1 MTGQTLAHYRILEKL
16 GGGGMGVVY
25 AAEDLK
31 LGRRVALKFLPDE
44 LSKNPQAL
52 ERFRREARAASA
64 LNHPNICTIHDVE
77 EFEGKTFL
85 VMELLEGETLKDR
98 IAGRPL
104 TMDALLDIGVQ
115 VADALDAA
123 HKKGIVHRD
132 IKPANI
138 FLTAGGPAKLMDFGL
153 AKLSPDGNIVGA
165 TVGSLEGVTTEE
177 ALTSPGIAMGTV
189 AYMSPEQAR
198 GEELDART
206 DLFSFGAVL
215 YEMATGRVAFPGPTS
230 AVIFHAILER
240 TPPNPR
246 SVNSNL
252 PARFDEIVSKALE
265 KDRTLRY
272 QSAAEISADLKRLK
286 RDSVSTRVTAAT
298 AAAPAANAASRRSR
312 FGLYFGLAAV
322 ASIVAVAVWYG
333 LHNTRKEPL
342 NSAATVV
349 SFDSLAVLPFA
360 NATGDPGVEYLSE
373 GITQDLI
380 NTLSRFPK
388 LKVVSLI
395 SAYRYKGKNIDP
407 PSVARELHVQAILTG
422 RMTQQADS
430 ISISAELIDAENDR
444 ELWGKQ
450 YQGKLT
456 DVSSLQSQITQDI
469 TENLKLKLSN
479 AQRNLLEQRSTQNS
493 EAYQLYLQG
502 RFYWNRRT
510 AGGANKAID
519 YFRQAIEKDP
529 NIALAY
535 SGLADSY
542 YSLAR
547 NTAVLSPKEAGAKA
561 SQAAEK
567 AIELDPS
574 SVEAHTSLAN
584 TLLIFDWDFAGAE
597 REFNR
602 AIEISPAYPYA
613 HIWFSELLYDT
624 GRYEEAVQEN
634 RKALALEPFTP
645 VVRYNLAIS
654 LMFAKRFAESEKEF
668 RKILEM
674 DPNFY
679 LAHFGLANV
688 LGHQQNLG
696 ESLSEMEKV
705 VNFMPE
711 SSYFRGFL
719 GYTLARAG
727 RTEESRKI
735 LSELIEE
742 SKTKYVSWLGISD
755 IYKGLGE
762 KDHAFATLE
771 LAYQQGDSRLVT
783 VRARADLDSFWK
795 GDPRFTDLLKKIGL
809 PPLN

>member
-77 EFEGKTFL
+77 EFEGQTFL

-104 TMDALLDIGVQ
+104 AMDTLLDIGVQ

-153 AKLSPDGNIVGA
+153 AKLGPGGAAPGA
-165 TVGSLEGVTTEE
+165 TRGSMEGVTTEE

-198 GEELDART
+198 GEDLDART

-230 AVIFHAILER
+230 AVVFHAILER
-240 TPPNPR
+240 TPPAP
-246 SVNSNL
+246 SSLNSNL
-252 PARFDEIVSKALE
+252 PLRFDDIVSKALE

-286 RDSVSTRVTAAT
+286 RDTDSTRITAAT
-298 AAAPAANAASRRSR
+298 AAAPAANATSRPSR
-312 FGLYFGLAAV
+312 LGLYFSLVAV
-322 ASIVAVAVWYG
+322 GSIVAVAGWYG
-333 LHNTRKEPL
+333 LHHNRKEPL
-342 NSAATVV
+342 NSAAAGA
-349 SFDSLAVLPFA
+349 SFDSLAVLPFV
-360 NATGDPGVEYLSE
+360 NATGDPGAEYLSE
-373 GITQDLI
+373 GITQDLV
-380 NTLSRFPK
+380 NTLSQFPK

-407 PSVARELHVQAILTG
+407 PAVARELQVKAILTG
-422 RMTQQADS
+422 RMTQQADNL
-430 ISISAELIDAENDR
+430 SISAELIDAENDR

-456 DVSSLQSQITQDI
+456 DVSSLQSQITRDI
-469 TENLKLKLSN
+469 TENLKLKLNN
-479 AQRNLLEQRSTQNS
+479 AQRNLLAQRPTQNS

-510 AGGANKAID
+510 AGGVTKAID
-519 YFRQAIEKDP
+519 YFEQAVSKDP
-529 NIALAY
+529 NFALAY

-542 YSLAR
+542 FSLAR

-561 SQAAEK
+561 RQAAEK

-574 SVEAHTSLAN
+574 LVEAHTSLAN
-584 TLLIFDWDFAGAE
+584 TLLVFDWDFAGAE
-597 REFNR
+597 REFQR
-602 AIEISPAYPYA
+602 AIEINPAYPYA
-613 HIWFSELLYDT
+613 HIWFSELLYAT
-624 GRYEEAVQEN
+624 GRYDESVQEN
-634 RKALALEPFTP
+634 RKAVALEPFTP
-645 VVRYNLAIS
+645 VLRYNLAIS
-654 LMFAKRFAESEKEF
+654 LMFAKRYAESEKEF
-668 RKILEM
+668 RKILDM
-674 DPNFY
+674 DPTFY
-679 LAHFGLANV
+679 LAHFGLGYV
-688 LGHQQNLG
+688 LGLQQNLG
-696 ESLSEMEKV
+696 EAVAEMQKV
-705 VNFMPE
+705 VNSMPE

-719 GYTLARAG
+719 GYALAKAG
-727 RTEESRKI
+727 RTEESREI
-735 LSELIEE
+735 LSTLIEE
-742 SKTKYVSWLGISD
+742 TKTKYVSWLGISD

-762 KDHAFATLE
+762 KDHALAALE
-771 LAYQQGDSRLVT
+771 LAYQQGDTRMVGI
-783 VRARADLDSFWK
+783 RARADVDSYWK
-795 GDPRFTDLLKKIGL
+795 NDPRFAVLLKKVGL